1 MSGVP
6 PSSCRRRAY
15 APSDAAVLRGAA
27 KTPPQHLC
35 LRHSVDRF
43 ACPARDPNTTKCE
56 SEKLTPKLAA
66 MAQSLAAGTGS
77 QSDATTSTA
86 VLVMTPAMPDA
97 TNAA

>member
-15 APSDAAVLRGAA
+15 APSDAALLRATA
-27 KTPPQHLC
+27 ETPLC
-35 LRHSVDRF
+35 FRHSVDRF
-43 ACPARDPNTTKCE
+43 ACPARYPNTTKDE
-56 SEKLTPKLAA
+56 SEQLTPKLAA

-77 QSDATTSTA
+77 QSDATTSTV